1 MQVNRLTFLVVASAL
16 LGCGGGGGSD
26 YGGPTNPPP
35 PPPPPGNQQTLG
47 SITTNV
53 STVNLGAGNTQTITV
68 SAFDTQN
75 ALIANPGTPTF
86 SSSQS
91 AIAEVDGQGVVLA
104 ISQGTSTV
112 NVSLTVGTVTKT
124 ATVAVNVTGTLP
136 SSADVIASSGDYTF
150 TPKNV
155 AIGRGGSVTWT
166 FGGIEHTVTFTS
178 TAGAPASI
186 SSGGYSTAIS
196 RTFTAAGNFA
206 YICTLHPGMSG
217 QVVVR

>member
-1 MQVNRLTFLVVASAL
+1 MQFNRWTILAVTSAL
-16 LGCGGGGGSD
+16 LGCGGGGGGSD
-26 YGGPTNPPP
+26 YGGPTTP

-53 STVNLGAGNTQTITV
+53 STVNLGAGNTQAITV
-68 SAFDTQN
+68 SAYDTQN
-75 ALIANPGTPTF
+75 ALIVNPGTPTF
-86 SSSQS
+86 SVSPSGV
-91 AIAEVDGQGVVLA
+91 AEVDGQGVVLA
-104 ISQGTSTV
+104 VSQGSATV

-124 ATVAVNVTGTLP
+124 AAVAVNVTGTLP

-155 AIGRGGSVTWT
+155 AIARGGSVTWT
-166 FGGIEHTVTFTS
+166 FGGLEHTVTFTN

-186 SSGGYSTAIS
+186 NSGGYSTAIS

-206 YICTLHPGMSG
+206 YNCTLHQGMSG